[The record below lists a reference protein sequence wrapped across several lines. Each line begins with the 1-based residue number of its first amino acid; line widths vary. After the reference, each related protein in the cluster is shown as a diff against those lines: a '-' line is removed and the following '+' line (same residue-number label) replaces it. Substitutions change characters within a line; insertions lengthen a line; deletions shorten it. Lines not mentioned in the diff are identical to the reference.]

1 MAKNKS
7 INIRVSE
14 EDLDLIKQTAG
25 DNGYSQYS
33 EWCLKILL
41 DACGKTS
48 LEDELKALRERVER
62 LEKNQI
68 KAA

>member
-1 MAKNKS
+1 MARDKG

-14 EDLDLIKQTAG
+14 EDLNLIKQTAN
-25 DNGYSQYS
+25 DNGYDKYS

-48 LEDELKALRERVER
+48 IEDELKALRERVER
-62 LEKNQI
+62 LEQNQI